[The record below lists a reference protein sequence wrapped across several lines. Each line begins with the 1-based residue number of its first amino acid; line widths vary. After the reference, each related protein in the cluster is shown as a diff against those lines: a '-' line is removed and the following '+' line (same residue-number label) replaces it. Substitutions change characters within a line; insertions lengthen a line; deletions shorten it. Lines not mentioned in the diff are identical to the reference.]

1 MITMTLTGAAAGA
14 ALCFLAWAVL
24 PGRVNHAVTLG
35 RIDAARAVAPG
46 PIAAPRPVQAG
57 WGESTKLRVGR
68 RADTALRRRGLAL
81 TRLRQDLAIVDRT
94 MEDHL
99 GSVLAVFAGGLV
111 GGLAAAWLLLAAGL
125 PIPPVSVAPVAV
137 LLGVMLAVA
146 RQADVKHG
154 AERRRREFR
163 RALSAYL
170 DLVAMSLIGGTGLP
184 EALPSAARVG
194 RGWPF
199 LLIGEALG
207 RARALG
213 RSAWAEFSD
222 LGGQIGVDE
231 FRDLAAALALVGEEG
246 ARISTTLIARAS
258 TLRRRDIADVEGR
271 AKERDTSMRVAMVVI
286 SFGFLLFLL
295 YPAVTN
301 ILNS

>member
-1 MITMTLTGAAAGA
+1 MIAMILAGA
-14 ALCFLAWAVL
+14 ALGGALWFLTWAIL
-24 PGRVNHAVTLG
+24 PVRVNHVVTIG
-35 RIDAARAVAPG
+35 RIDAARS
-46 PIAAPRPVQAG
+46 AAPASRHRPAETAAG
-57 WGESTKLRVGR
+57 RIALAKIKWGR
-68 RADTALRRRGLAL
+68 RAEEILRRRGL
-81 TRLRQDLAIVDRT
+81 TVTKLRQDLAINNRT
-94 MEDHL
+94 LDDHL
-99 GSVLAVFAGGLV
+99 GGVLAVFAGGLV
-111 GGLAAAWLLLAAGL
+111 GAFAAQALLIAAGMPVPPVGVL
-125 PIPPVSVAPVAV
+125 PIALLFGIVLVA
-137 LLGVMLAVA
+137 A
-146 RQADVKHG
+146 RQQDVHRAG
-154 AERRRREFR
+154 ARRRREFR

-170 DLVAMSLIGGTGLP
+170 DLVAMSLMGGTGLP

-199 LLIGEALG
+199 LLISDTLD

-213 RSAWAEFSD
+213 RSAWAEFID
-222 LGGQIGVDE
+222 LGQQIGVDE

-286 SFGFLLFLL
+286 SFGFLLFVL
-295 YPAVTN
+295 YPAVRN